1 MALRLVAVDL
11 QNEANFNAWLVP
23 LDLCALD
30 RAAGHALFLQ
40 ESLPEI

>member
-11 QNEANFNAWLVP
+11 PNEANFNAWLVP

-30 RAAGHALFLQ
+30 PAAGHVQFLQ
-40 ESLPEI
+40 RSLQEN